1 MTLLRAS
8 CVARAPPERSISSL
22 SKCRTCRFKWILVV
36 TSYVTKLHAPQ
47 HFMREVLYRWG
58 KSVWKQV
65 HQFIKSLSPP
75 LIWSPYAI
83 TPALPAAQLE
93 GGSSNGNLHPRSTK
107 RTGVT
112 PPSRLMTRTLDLL
125 FLEISCPKDSCR
137 QRCETC
143 CVRSGEAWL
152 KLWWL
157 EWLNG
162 TFKRAALLLAAPFLV
177 SDLLVALSTTWLIF
191 LNCAWVPFHKDLADR
206 KLTMLL
212 GDAGVISNIPK
223 PGRKAVRRNIED
235 ELASLGVSK
244 SYGGDLWVNGNGGPT
259 KSSVW
264 TILGWCLRCRWHS
277 LVGTSWPR
285 PQGPNMAERTV
296 PGFQGLQP
304 VLCWCFSNP

>member
-1 MTLLRAS
+1 MNPRRDFLCNQAACPT
-8 CVARAPPERSISSL
+8 
-22 SKCRTCRFKWILVV
+22 RFHEGG
-36 TSYVTKLHAPQ
+36 S
-47 HFMREVLYRWG
+47 LYRWG
-58 KSVWKQV
+58 KSVWKRI

-93 GGSSNGNLHPRSTK
+93 GGSSNGNLHP
-107 RTGVT
+107 GVT
-112 PPSRLMTRTLDLL
+112 PPSRLMTQTLDLL

-162 TFKRAALLLAAPFLV
+162 TLKRAALLLAAPFLV
-177 SDLLVALSTTWLIF
+177 SDLLIALSTTRLIF
-191 LNCAWVPFHKDLADR
+191 LNGAWVPFHKDLADR

-223 PGRKAVRRNIED
+223 PGRKAARRNIED

-244 SYGGDLWVNGNGGPT
+244 SYAGTFGSMAMVGP
-259 KSSVW
+259 
-264 TILGWCLRCRWHS
+264 R
-277 LVGTSWPR
+277 
-285 PQGPNMAERTV
+285 
-296 PGFQGLQP
+296 
-304 VLCWCFSNP
+304 NPPFEPS